1 VIPITVPCYV
11 RYCLFGLLICL
22 SSDELASGWC
32 FQTVQIILTPLRDSE
47 VKHSRYGRGVGLQA
61 QTKPNF
67 PENILHTQ
75 VVPQHLS
82 VDAA

>member
-1 VIPITVPCYV
+1 VIPVTVPCYV
-11 RYCLFGLLICL
+11 RYCLFALLICL

-75 VVPQHLS
+75 VVPQHFGG
-82 VDAA
+82 DAS